1 MYTDIH
7 EALSWDRLHFIGGLY
22 RDHLWAEL
30 QKIVVSLGRAKV
42 AQMDKKYVCDLSTI
56 KYISQTNLLN

>member
-7 EALSWDRLHFIGGLY
+7 KALSWDWLHFNGGLY

-30 QKIVVSLGRAKV
+30 QKIVVGLGRVKV

-56 KYISQTNLLN
+56 KYISQTNSLN